1 MKKRHTQYLGLF
13 IALVLMTYALSLA
26 SPQMLANTAGQL
38 VANAMVGMNAGVLP
52 NEFNSLAQALQDKET
67 ELKEREARLGGVEIE
82 GGMFSTNTLAVASLA
97 VSILLV
103 ILVGLNFFF
112 DLRRG
117 RRNTAFMGSV
127 PIDLRA
133 QR

>member
-1 MKKRHTQYLGLF
+1 MKKRHTHYLGLLT
-13 IALVLMTYALSLA
+13 ALVLMTYALSLA

-52 NEFNSLAQALQDKET
+52 NEFNSLAQALEDKEA
-67 ELKEREARLGGVEIE
+67 ELKEREARLSGVEIE

-112 DLRRG
+112 DVRRG
-117 RRNTAFMGSV
+117 RRNAVVMGSV